1 MNFPHND
8 HVICFQ
14 QYQKYNRDKN
24 VIKDRVITLVNTV
37 DAVSCLWSFTLAF
50 LLLNHFFN
58 HLLSEGKEKKVL
70 SLVGLN
76 LRKISKSLGF
86 TENTYFEGKHQISAG
101 NVYDDTKTMYVK
113 NNRWP

>member
-1 MNFPHND
+1 MFFSYTSKSFDDQVDVSLFVFFVFSRITRVRELKNVLIIDLKLEFPHND

-37 DAVSCLWSFTLAF
+37 DAVSYLWSFTLAF

-58 HLLSEGKEKKVL
+58 HLLSEGKEK
-70 SLVGLN
+70 
-76 LRKISKSLGF
+76 
-86 TENTYFEGKHQISAG
+86 SA
-101 NVYDDTKTMYVK
+101 
-113 NNRWP
+113 